1 MVPILMQRGYNSLIY
16 YVKRSETGSD
26 QAIKELNAHIVCG
39 TWVVGKKTIH
49 KITEGSFLALEMDPE
64 NTKET
69 DSIYTYD
76 RDLIETRE
84 EVLNRL
90 YVLADHEDIHLLV
103 QDR

>member
-1 MVPILMQRGYNSLIY
+1 M
-16 YVKRSETGSD
+16 
-26 QAIKELNAHIVCG
+26 CG
-39 TWVVGKKTIH
+39 AWVVGKKTIH

-64 NTKET
+64 NTKDT

-90 YVLADHEDIHLLV
+90 YVLDDHEDIHLLV
-103 QDR
+103 